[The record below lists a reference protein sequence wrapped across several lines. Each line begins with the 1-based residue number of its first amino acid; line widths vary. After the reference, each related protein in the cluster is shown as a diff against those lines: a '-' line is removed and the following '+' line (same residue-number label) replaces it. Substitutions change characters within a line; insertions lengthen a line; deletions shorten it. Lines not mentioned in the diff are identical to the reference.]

1 VIEDFLGGL
10 LRDCDALAQAWRRR
24 HPAGTDRVVA
34 RLGGWTLLARSLP
47 ANLDSLSTSTPPL
60 DIQDWRHLWSMAR
73 GLQVV
78 AELPLFPEPEI
89 VPELVDRLHRALA
102 SKFDPADAFPG
113 HAARIQVADW
123 ARKHARAAQ
132 GDFAR
137 AAAAALDFIAQSPL
151 TGFNEEVAILLS
163 ALMTAG
169 EEGPLVVPLTSA
181 ELSESGCRRALES
194 GLDGDHGAWIA
205 YWLAQTRIVLKR
217 MPALA
222 DDIGHVRT
230 RWIKLLAKAPFGEH
244 GAEVLAD
251 ALLAL
256 PVITPT
262 FVEDCRVES
271 AVLRD
276 GLVLMFAADEAVE
289 LPMPGSLSATI
300 LPSALRL
307 LNR

>member
-1 VIEDFLGGL
+1 MIEDFLGGL

-47 ANLDSLSTSTPPL
+47 ANLDDLSASTSPL
-60 DIQDWRHLWSMAR
+60 DIQDWRDLWSMAR

-78 AELPLFPEPEI
+78 AELPALPDAEI
-89 VPELVDRLHRALA
+89 VPELVDRLHRSLA
-102 SKFDPADAFPG
+102 SKFDPADAFPD

-123 ARKHARAAQ
+123 ARKHAQATQ

-137 AAAAALDFIAQSPL
+137 AAAAALDLIAQAPL
-151 TGFNEEVAILLS
+151 TSFNEEVAVLLS
-163 ALMTAG
+163 ALMAAG
-169 EEGPLVVPLTSA
+169 DEGPLVVPLTPA
-181 ELSESGCRRALES
+181 ELAESGCRRALEA

-217 MPALA
+217 MPVLA
-222 DDIGHVRT
+222 DDIRQIRA
-230 RWIKLLAKAPFGEH
+230 RWIKLLSKAPFGEH
-244 GAEVLAD
+244 AAEVLAD
-251 ALLAL
+251 ALVAL

-262 FVEDCRVES
+262 FVEDSRVES
-271 AVLRD
+271 AILRD

-289 LPMPGSLSATI
+289 LPLPGSLSATI
-300 LPSALRL
+300 LPAVLRL